1 MIDRQGGVWV
11 VAARRVA
18 GVRGWRRYGLAWLL
32 GAVAALALAPVYAVP
47 VLLVSFTGL
56 IWQLGGVPSMRSG
69 FAVGWWF
76 GFGYFVAGLYWIMFA
91 LLTDPEKFAWM
102 IPFAIGG
109 LSAFLAIFIGFAALL
124 AWLVPAGGAGRVLVL
139 AGGWAAM
146 EWARGSLFTG
156 FPWNPVGNV
165 WAFSPTMMQLAS
177 VVGVYG
183 LGLGTVAIAAAP
195 ATLGYRVVGDGVG
208 GSGRGRVSIL
218 VSGLALAALWAGGT
232 MRLADTPG
240 TSQSAVKLRLVQAN
254 IAQDLKWRPDQ
265 RARQFAKYLRLST
278 QPSVDNSPPTHVIWP
293 ESAVPFFL
301 ADAPRAR
308 QAMARAISPG
318 GALITG
324 TLRAEAKPGQPRKIW
339 NSLEVID
346 ARGVVLGSYDKF
358 HLVPFG
364 EYVPFRSVLKF
375 SKITQG
381 TMDFSTGKGPHTV
394 RLGELPPFSPL
405 ICYEVIFPGAV
416 VDRADRPDWI
426 LNVTNDAWFGNSSGP
441 HQHFASARM
450 RAVEEG
456 LPLVR
461 AANTG
466 ISAVVD
472 GYGRLVARLGLGL
485 EGVVDAPLPPALPPT
500 IFSRWGNS
508 SSALLILLALLGGWV
523 CARLGSGPAPIERTM
538 P

>member
-1 MIDRQGGVWV
+1 MIDRRPGIWV
-11 VAARRVA
+11 GMALRVA
-18 GVRGWRRYGLAWLL
+18 GVQGWRRYGLAWLL
-32 GAVAALALAPVYAVP
+32 GALAALALAPVYAVP
-47 VLLVSFTGL
+47 ILLVSFTGL
-56 IWQLGGVPSMRSG
+56 IWLLDGASSARAG

-109 LSAFLAIFIGFAALL
+109 LSALLSVYIGIAALL
-124 AWLVPAGGAGRVLVL
+124 ARWVPAGGAGKLLVF
-139 AGGWAAM
+139 AASWTAM
-146 EWARGSLFTG
+146 EWVRGTMFTG

-165 WAFSPTMMQLAS
+165 WAFSPTMMQFAS

-183 LGLGTVAIAAAP
+183 LGLVTVAIAASP
-195 ATLGYRVVGDGVG
+195 AALGDGA
-208 GSGRGRVSIL
+208 GRGRIPVL

-232 MRLADTPG
+232 MRLDADSGLPG
-240 TSQSAVKLRLVQAN
+240 SRPDSVKLRLVQAN
-254 IAQDLKWRPDQ
+254 ISQNHKWRSDL
-265 RARQFAKYLRLST
+265 RAQQFAKYLRLSGR
-278 QPSVDNSPPTHVIWP
+278 PSADNSAPTHVIWP
-293 ESAVPFFL
+293 ETAAPFFL

-308 QAMARAISPG
+308 QAMARVLSPG

-324 TLRAEAKPGQPRKIW
+324 TLRSEARPGELRKIW
-339 NSLEVID
+339 NSLQAID
-346 ARGVVLGSYDKF
+346 AQGAILGGYDKF

-364 EYVPFRSVLKF
+364 EYVPFRSILKF

-381 TMDFSTGKGPHTV
+381 TTDFSAGPGPRTV
-394 RLGELPPFSPL
+394 HLAGLPPFSPL

-416 VDRADRPDWI
+416 VDGADRPGWI
-426 LNVTNDAWFGNSSGP
+426 LNVTNDAWFGISSGP

-456 LPLVR
+456 LPVVR

-472 GYGRLVARLGLGL
+472 GYGRIIASLGLGE
-485 EGVVDAPLPPALPPT
+485 EGVVDGILPPALPPT
-500 IFSRWGNS
+500 IFSRWGNLS
-508 SSALLILLALLGGWV
+508 PALLILASLLGGWV
-523 CARLGSGPAPIERTM
+523 SISLGARVARK
-538 P
+538 